1 MQKEKIKVA
10 WICHFSNVKV
20 REKLPLS
27 KMRISNFLRTILG
40 KAKFKYGD
48 FTPWVNNLIKEF
60 EKFEDVEL
68 HIIAPHAGLK
78 RKRFDFEMNGIHYH
92 FFKSENDNIY
102 TLIINKLGLNKKPKY
117 TKNRKQINE
126 IVAAIKPDIV
136 NLIGA
141 ENIYYSISVLD
152 IENIPIYIS
161 LQTMANN
168 PRLKQFGLGSDYK
181 REIELKIHKKE
192 KYFGCTGRLYH
203 DLLLNNNPNA
213 IIFKMFFPIQHP
225 PQIKENIRKEYD
237 FVFYAARVLK
247 NKGIEDTIK
256 ALALVKKEK
265 PKVKLN
271 IIGYCR
277 DKYKKFLIN
286 MIEELNLNENI
297 TFHDY
302 FPLHEDMFRQ
312 VLKSKFA
319 VVPGIT
325 AIINGTVI
333 EPILLGLPVV
343 TYKTSGTPYL
353 NREKE
358 CVLLAEIGD
367 IEGLANNML
376 KLVND
381 ENYAQMLVSNAKE
394 FVTRTFDNTT
404 SAKRLVEDYKAVIA
418 HYHDGT
424 PIPKE
429 LLFDLNEFPIY

>member
-1 MQKEKIKVA
+1 MKVA
-10 WICHFSNVKV
+10 WICHFSNQEV
-20 REKLPLS
+20 RNKLPLS
-27 KMRISNFLRTILG
+27 NREIINFIQTFLRKQRIT
-40 KAKFKYGD
+40 YND
-48 FTPWVNNLIKEF
+48 FAPWVNNLIKEF

-102 TLIINKLGLNKKPKY
+102 TLIINKLDLNKKPKY

-152 IENIPIYIS
+152 IENIPIYVS
-161 LQTMANN
+161 LQTIANN
-168 PRLKQFGLGSDYK
+168 PRLKQFGIGSDFE
-181 REIELKIHKKE
+181 REIEFKIHQKE

-225 PQIKENIRKEYD
+225 PKIEKNIRKEFD
-237 FVFYAARVLK
+237 FVFYAARVVK
-247 NKGIEDTIK
+247 NKGIEDTLD

-265 PKVKLN
+265 PSVKLN
-271 IIGYCR
+271 VIGYSPK
-277 DKYKKFLIN
+277 KYKQLLLKR
-286 MIEELNLNENI
+286 IEALNLNDNVV
-297 TFHDY
+297 FHDY

-353 NREKE
+353 NRGKE